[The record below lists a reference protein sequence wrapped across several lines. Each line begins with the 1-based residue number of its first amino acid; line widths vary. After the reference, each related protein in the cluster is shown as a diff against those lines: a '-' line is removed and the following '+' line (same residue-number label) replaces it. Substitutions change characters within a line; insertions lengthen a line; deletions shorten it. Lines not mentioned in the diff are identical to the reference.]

1 MSFLVLLLA
10 VWIEK
15 FSALRRRIQRDGPW
29 LNQLSRLESNPR
41 SAKRPWWILMV
52 TVVLPLVVLALV
64 LVIVGSVAYGWLALP
79 IHLLVLIYSLGRGDV
94 KATLGS
100 FRDACRRGDQEAAV
114 LVAERDL
121 GVQAENEEQLLGG
134 AQTYLL
140 WQIYQGFF
148 AVIFWYFVL
157 GPVAALAYRLLALA
171 SEHGKTP
178 ALVERATQARH
189 AFDWVPVR
197 LLAAS
202 FALVGNFVAV
212 SRVMLSELLNWNISA
227 SRLISKVGCV
237 AGEVPAPVVGVEGV
251 NILDVLW
258 ELLIRSAIVWYVGF
272 ALITLFV

>member
-10 VWIEK
+10 VVIEK
-15 FSALRRRIQRDGPW
+15 FSALRQRVQRDAPW

-41 SAKRPWWILMV
+41 TARRPWWILIL

-64 LVIVGSVAYGWLALP
+64 LTIVGSVAYGWLVLP

-140 WQIYQGFF
+140 WQVYQGFF

-171 SEHGKTP
+171 SEHGRTP

-227 SRLISKVGCV
+227 SRLISRVGCV
-237 AGEVPAPVVGVEGV
+237 AGEVPAPVVGLEGV
-251 NILDVLW
+251 NSLDVLW

>member
-251 NILDVLW
+251 NSLDVLW
-258 ELLIRSAIVWYVGF
+258 ELLIRSAIVWHVGF

>member
-15 FSALRRRIQRDGPW
+15 FSALRQRVQRDAPW
-29 LNQLSRLESNPR
+29 LYQLNRLESNPR
-41 SAKRPWWILMV
+41 TAKRPWWILIL

-64 LVIVGSVAYGWLALP
+64 LAIVGSVAYGWLVLP

-171 SEHGKTP
+171 SAHGKTP
-178 ALVERATQARH
+178 ELVERATQARH

-251 NILDVLW
+251 NSLDVLW

>member
-189 AFDWVPVR
+189 AFDWMPVR

-251 NILDVLW
+251 NSLDVLW

>member
-10 VWIEK
+10 VWVEK
-15 FSALRRRIQRDGPW
+15 FSALRQRIQRDGPW
-29 LNQLSRLESNPR
+29 LTQLSRLESNPR

-64 LVIVGSVAYGWLALP
+64 LVIVGSVAYGWLASP

-227 SRLISKVGCV
+227 SHLISKVGCV

-251 NILDVLW
+251 NSLDVLW

>member
-189 AFDWVPVR
+189 AFDWMPVR

-237 AGEVPAPVVGVEGV
+237 AGEVPAPVVGVVGV
-251 NILDVLW
+251 NSLDVLW

>member
-15 FSALRRRIQRDGPW
+15 FSALRRRIQHDGPW

-157 GPVAALAYRLLALA
+157 DPVAALAYRLLALA
-171 SEHGKTP
+171 SEHGRTP

-251 NILDVLW
+251 NSLDVLW